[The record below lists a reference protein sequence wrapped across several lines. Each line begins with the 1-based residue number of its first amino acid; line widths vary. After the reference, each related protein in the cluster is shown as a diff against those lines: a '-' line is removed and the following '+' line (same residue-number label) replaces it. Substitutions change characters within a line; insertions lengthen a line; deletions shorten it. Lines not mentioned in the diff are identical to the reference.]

1 MRASHKKRIARLVA
15 VLDETEEEAFDERCT
30 RRFEAFVC
38 EDIRMAMEW
47 RGIDPASSRV
57 LRETE
62 ARGAHFVDT
71 PEQRAA
77 DWAVLEAKRERS
89 LAAGDDPWSDLGEE
103 LDGQGQRYLDGSRP
117 NFAFA
122 ALMELWAWAVYQP
135 SLLPAVQYDFTA
147 GPDGPR
153 TGASGSS

>member
-1 MRASHKKRIARLVA
+1 MRASYKKRIARLIETLEESERA
-15 VLDETEEEAFDERCT
+15 VFEERCM

-38 EDIRMAMEW
+38 EHIRMAMEW

-62 ARGAHFVDT
+62 ARVARFVDT

-77 DWAVLEAKRERS
+77 DRAVLEAEREHS
-89 LAAGDDPWSDLGEE
+89 VAAGDDPWSE
-103 LDGQGQRYLDGSRP
+103 LSDAVHRLERHYLDGSRP

-122 ALMELWAWAVYQP
+122 SLMEVWAWALIQP
-135 SLLPAVQYDFTA
+135 RFLPAIAYDFTA
-147 GPDGPR
+147 GPDRPR
-153 TGASGSS
+153 ERALWSS

>member
-15 VLDETEEEAFDERCT
+15 VLDETEEEAFDKRCT

-62 ARGAHFVDT
+62 ARVARFVDT

-147 GPDGPR
+147 GPNGPHN
-153 TGASGSS
+153 GASGSS

>member
-1 MRASHKKRIARLVA
+1 MRASHKKRIARLIA
-15 VLDETEEEAFDERCT
+15 ALDEAERRAFDERCELT
-30 RRFEAFVC
+30 LEAVMC
-38 EDIRMAMEW
+38 RDIRAAMQW

-62 ARGAHFVDT
+62 ARVARFVDT